1 MEAGMDNDFDIGPMD
16 LGIALG
22 FAEEMMQDEIEQRLA
37 QIECEKEEGITGAG
51 DSEKDTE
58 E

>member
-1 MEAGMDNDFDIGPMD
+1 MDNDFDIGPMD